1 MRSRYKAI
9 DEGCYFIT
17 SSVVEMIPV
26 FVNDKYFKILADA
39 VDFCKKEKNLKVFH
53 YVFLDNHFHMIVS
66 GKALSQ
72 TISSLKRHTAR
83 ELIKQFHLDRKIWL
97 LTCLSNYKK
106 DYKIESDYQVWQEGF
121 HPQVIY
127 SNKMLLQKIE
137 YIRFNPVKR
146 GLVNEPEHWRYSS
159 ACNLDEE
166 GNEIIPLD
174 EIIL

>member
-17 SSVVEMIPV
+17 SSIVEMIPV

-39 VDFCKKEKNLKVFH
+39 VNFCKKEKNLKVFH

-72 TISSLKRHTAR
+72 TISSLKRHTAK
-83 ELIKQFHLDRKIWL
+83 ELIKQFHLDHKIWI
-97 LTCLSNYKK
+97 LTCLANYKK

-121 HPQVIY
+121 HPQVIS

-137 YIRFNPVKR
+137 YIHFNPVKR

-166 GNEIIPLD
+166 GNEIISLD